1 MSEQPPPVRI
11 TEGAARRLKE
21 LIAAEGRT
29 PEELAFRI
37 SVNGGGCAGFSYRF
51 DLAEETQEGDI
62 ESVQHGVRVLVDG
75 LSLFHLLGSEV
86 DYVEDLIGAS
96 FRVSNP
102 NAQSSCGC
110 GSSFA
115 LA

>member
-11 TEGAARRLKE
+11 TERAANRLKD
-21 LIAAEGRT
+21 LIAGEGRAMDA
-29 PEELAFRI
+29 LAFRI
-37 SVNGGGCAGFSYRF
+37 AVNGGGCAGFSYQF
-51 DLAEETQEGDI
+51 DLTEEAQDGDI
-62 ESVQHGVRVLVDG
+62 ETVQHGVRVLVDG
-75 LSLFHLLGSEV
+75 LSLLHLLGSEV

-96 FRVSNP
+96 FRVNNP